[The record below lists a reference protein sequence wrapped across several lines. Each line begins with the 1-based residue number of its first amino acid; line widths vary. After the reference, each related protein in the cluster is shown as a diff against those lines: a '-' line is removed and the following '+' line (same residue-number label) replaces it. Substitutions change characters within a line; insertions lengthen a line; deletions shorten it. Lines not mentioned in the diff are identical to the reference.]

1 MLKLQ
6 DYYNVQVVIQV
17 DVIIVRSVYV
27 KVIQMLIVMY
37 VKNLKIHNKKLLL
50 NNIIL
55 NNNIIL
61 RDKVHTKITNH
72 QQLIETRV

>member
-1 MLKLQ
+1 MLRLQ

-55 NNNIIL
+55 
-61 RDKVHTKITNH
+61 RDKVRTKITNH
-72 QQLIETRV
+72 QQLIETLA